1 MHPAARCAILI
12 LEKGKT
18 TAHKGLTSYKMVIE
32 LPPCY
37 WSKFWGGF
45 LCLKHYVINVNT
57 NVSNARMNIPK
68 AIRSLKSKC
77 FISTTPILCKNRDQ
91 PPCNTVVF
99 LGLILPCRSCLCNR
113 IILFSLSALCSSV
126 NTCFTSF
133 VLIETNLFGN
143 VYRSAPFP
151 AALEIFRGNPYFSGG
166 GGKIRRECI
175 FAAIQARSRS
185 QSIRYSDL
193 IPS

>member
-12 LEKGKT
+12 IEKGKT

-45 LCLKHYVINVNT
+45 LCLKHYLINVNT

-77 FISTTPILCKNRDQ
+77 FISTTPILCKNRGQ

-99 LGLILPCRSCLCNR
+99 LVLILPCRFCLCNH
-113 IILFSLSALCSSV
+113 IILLRSVSCCIKDRTNRENSTVKCLSYKLSSLLCAFYANSSGFWPVALCRSFASAINSS
-126 NTCFTSF
+126 NSTRR
-133 VLIETNLFGN
+133 LICAEN
-143 VYRSAPFP
+143 R
-151 AALEIFRGNPYFSGG
+151 
-166 GGKIRRECI
+166 
-175 FAAIQARSRS
+175 
-185 QSIRYSDL
+185 
-193 IPS
+193 